1 MRKWITH
8 DGITIIR
15 LDGFRCNCFVIQH
28 QNKNWLIDTST
39 LMDRKRIVSQLEENG
54 IHEFA
59 GIILTHS
66 HINHVEA
73 ASWYMTQYQ
82 CPVYIHDSELH
93 FIQTGDCLIPKAARK
108 SMEPIERIVSYIPFL
123 NKYPPC
129 REAQVLPLGSEL
141 FEDDRIKVI
150 ETPGHSEGSISI
162 VVDDE
167 IAIVGD
173 VMRKKAI
180 FSVFLAW
187 ANQPGLVAVSWKKL
201 LQENCNLFLPSHGR
215 EITRELLEKE
225 LDEIN
230 S

>member
-39 LMDRKRIVSQLEENG
+39 LMGRKRIVSQLEENG

-150 ETPGHSEGSISI
+150 C
-162 VVDDE
+162 
-167 IAIVGD
+167 
-173 VMRKKAI
+173 
-180 FSVFLAW
+180 
-187 ANQPGLVAVSWKKL
+187 L
-201 LQENCNLFLPSHGR
+201 LYTSPSPR
-215 EITRELLEKE
+215 
-225 LDEIN
+225 D
-230 S
+230 